1 MGNRPRVGY
10 IFKRT
15 SFILFCCLVN
25 ERRKWGAAETA
36 LGGCRFALPS
46 LRFCP
51 LEGLWSSLLLPHIL
65 PSFPVSFDAAP
76 WLLFMGPHS
85 LHVPCKL
92 PCSLL
97 IYQLAQPP
105 SDGSHL
111 SVHTMDWRL
120 AHMRAAF
127 GSSAHLRSDSWSVR
141 QSCATPLAIHTA
153 LATGPWWELAGLERA
168 WASQAFY
175 AITSLLV
182 SLGLHLL

>member
-1 MGNRPRVGY
+1 MGNGPRVGC

-15 SFILFCCLVN
+15 SFILFCYLVN
-25 ERRKWGAAETA
+25 ERRKWGAAETV
-36 LGGCRFALPS
+36 LGSCRFVLPS
-46 LRFCP
+46 CVSV
-51 LEGLWSSLLLPHIL
+51 LWKVFDPPCFSLTF
-65 PSFPVSFDAAP
+65 FPVSFDAAP
-76 WLLFMGPHS
+76 WLLFMGPYS

-111 SVHTMDWRL
+111 SVRPMDWRP
-120 AHMRAAF
+120 AHVRAAF

-141 QSCATPLAIHTA
+141 RSCATPLASHRA
-153 LATGPWWELAGLERA
+153 LAAGPWWGPVGLERV
-168 WASQAFY
+168 WASQALY